1 MSGGIRMSRAP
12 GGRRGA
18 VLSLLAWGACLALGS
33 RSSPALAD
41 EAWPSQPVKLVVP
54 FAPGGTVD
62 LSARLLAPRLA
73 ERLGKPVLV
82 ENRAGVSG
90 NVGIEAV
97 ARARPDGHTLLY
109 APTAL
114 ATNPHVV
121 RGSLDPLTELAP
133 ISMVSRNWLVLLVR
147 NDLPVN
153 NVAELVALARSKPGI
168 LTCATAGGNPQ
179 LAYLLFR
186 SLTGVDLIE
195 VPYKGMGPATADLA
209 GGNVDM
215 MFGVGAVARPFVE
228 AGRLRVL
235 AVTDASR
242 RGGWTAGVPTVAET
256 VRDYVL
262 NGWEGVLA
270 PVATPPAVVERLGRE
285 IAAVVAEPA
294 VRARLED
301 LSLEPVGSAP
311 KAFAEVIARDMA
323 RFSKLTAEAGI
334 KPQ

>member
-1 MSGGIRMSRAP
+1 MSRRARLFRP
-12 GGRRGA
+12 SEGRRRA
-18 VLSLLAWGACLALGS
+18 LFSLVAGGACLALGS
-33 RSSPALAD
+33 RGEPVRAD
-41 EAWPSQPVKLVVP
+41 EAWPSQPLKLVVP

-73 ERLGKPVLV
+73 ERLGRPVVV

-121 RGSLDPLTELAP
+121 RGSLDPLTEFAP

-147 NDLPVN
+147 NDLPVRS
-153 NVAELVALARSKPGI
+153 VADLVAMARSKPGI

-270 PVATPPAVVERLGRE
+270 PAATPPAIVERLGHE

-334 KPQ
+334 RPQ